1 MLFGTK
7 KNVRRRSV
15 EEISAS
21 NCPQHP
27 MIFIFSGKTGKQ
39 HGYEDGWDD
48 EKYFLYSG
56 EGQKG
61 DMSLIRKNITTIN
74 LIKLK
79 ERVWLFLELDKDTI
93 VNKFLIN
100 GIISVV

>member
-1 MLFGTK
+1 VLFGTK

-39 HGYEDGWDD
+39 HGYE
-48 EKYFLYSG
+48 
-56 EGQKG
+56 
-61 DMSLIRKNITTIN
+61 
-74 LIKLK
+74 
-79 ERVWLFLELDKDTI
+79 
-93 VNKFLIN
+93 
-100 GIISVV
+100 